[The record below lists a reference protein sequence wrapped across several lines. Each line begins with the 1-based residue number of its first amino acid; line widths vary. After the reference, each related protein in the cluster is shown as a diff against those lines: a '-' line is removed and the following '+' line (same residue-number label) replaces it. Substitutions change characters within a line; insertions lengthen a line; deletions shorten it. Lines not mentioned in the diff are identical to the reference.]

1 MNFMN
6 MGWWW
11 NFQHGWERKECEIER
26 DMRNVEKSSAHRIFF
41 SVSPGMVRLEYF
53 FCTINS
59 LFVGKICIFPLFIR
73 LISLG
78 MMIHIQHNIT
88 KHNVRVTYTRYT
100 QWKKDTLN
108 LTSGIIF
115 ICFMESGLSSQP
127 TNSWTVDTCGC

>member
-11 NFQHGWERKECEIER
+11 NFQHEWERKECRDRER
-26 DMRNVEKSSAHRIFF
+26 YEECGKKLSTPNFF

-88 KHNVRVTYTRYT
+88 KHNVRVTYTRCT
-100 QWKKDTLN
+100 QWKKDTSN